1 MQHQRPLLFL
11 APLAVAGCLERDI
24 ASAEAY
30 LSASSS
36 EPASSSGTGSSTT
49 TGPPVS
55 TVTSRDSTEGG
66 SSTSPD
72 GDDEDEDDTTA
83 DVDPTTT
90 TDDPPAACGDAIVQ
104 PGEECDDPTD
114 LSEETCT
121 ATCLRPRLAFLTSE
135 RFTGAD
141 IDGLAGADNRC
152 RGAAAMAMLPEP
164 GNFKAILSDS
174 TTSAADRLHH
184 SRGPYRLIN
193 GLQVAR
199 DFDALMND
207 ILDNPLD
214 TTELGTAGYA
224 GVWTGTAPG
233 GAAIPGSQHC
243 DDWHS
248 QSPSDLAYYGSSTQ
262 VDEQWLKVTNEL
274 VNPRECTSKLPLYCL
289 EQE

>member
-72 GDDEDEDDTTA
+72 GDDEEDTTA

-141 IDGLAGADNRC
+141 IDGLDGADNRC

-233 GAAIPGSQHC
+233 GAAIPGSPHC

-248 QSPSDLAYYGSSTQ
+248 ESPSKLGYWGSPTQ

-274 VNPRECTSKLPLYCL
+274 VNPTGCVEQQALYCL

>member
-141 IDGLAGADNRC
+141 IDGLAGLHQLIADVISEQQWRYAEH
-152 RGAAAMAMLPEP
+152 RPVPHIAAAETATAAKRLTWLATHLDSIATDRTEP
-164 GNFKAILSDS
+164 
-174 TTSAADRLHH
+174 
-184 SRGPYRLIN
+184 
-193 GLQVAR
+193 
-199 DFDALMND
+199 
-207 ILDNPLD
+207 
-214 TTELGTAGYA
+214 
-224 GVWTGTAPG
+224 
-233 GAAIPGSQHC
+233 
-243 DDWHS
+243 
-248 QSPSDLAYYGSSTQ
+248 
-262 VDEQWLKVTNEL
+262 
-274 VNPRECTSKLPLYCL
+274 
-289 EQE
+289 